1 LPTLCRLLAPVCAAL
16 GFVGV
21 APAAP
26 AEAALKAMWGPSEL
40 PDGSSAFP
48 TYKRLGV
55 RVLQHQLSW
64 REVATARPANPRNP
78 ADPAYKWPA
87 SLDAAVAE
95 ADHNG
100 IKTALMVKRTPDWA
114 NGNRGEQWV
123 PTRLRDYADFM
134 VAAARHYSTV
144 KHWMVWGEPTRGDS
158 FKPMPPNA
166 TRGPRVYAQ
175 LLDQAYAAL
184 KSVRRSNVVIG
195 GMTWTVGVVS
205 AAKFVRWMKLPNG
218 KAPRLDWFG
227 HNPFSVRF
235 PRLSKPTYADNVRDM
250 SDVDTLY
257 REVKRAYRGR
267 RAPRLWLSEFTVSAR
282 RNNRA
287 FAFHVSER
295 SQAKWITSAFKI
307 ACTHRYIAGLGWYTL
322 LDEADQKA
330 GLTSG
335 LLDSTGKPKPA
346 YNSYRKAC

>member
-1 LPTLCRLLAPVCAAL
+1 MSTVCRLLAPLCVAL
-16 GFVGV
+16 GLVAV
-21 APAAP
+21 APSAP
-26 AEAALKAMWGPSEL
+26 AEAALKSMWGPSVL

-64 REVATARPANPRNP
+64 RDVATARPANPRDP
-78 ADPAYKWPA
+78 ADPAYKWPS
-87 SLDAAVAE
+87 SLDAVVAE
-95 ADHNG
+95 ADRNG
-100 IKTALMVKRTPDWA
+100 IRTALMVKRTPDWA

-134 VAAARHYSTV
+134 VAAARHYRTV
-144 KHWMVWGEPTRGDS
+144 RYWMVWGEPTRGDS

-166 TRGPRVYAQ
+166 KRGPRLYAQ
-175 LLDQAYAAL
+175 MLDQAYGAL

-205 AAKFVRWMKLPNG
+205 PTKFVRWMKLPNG
-218 KAPRLDWFG
+218 KPPRLDWYG

-235 PRLSKPTYADNVRDM
+235 PRLSRPTYSPALRDF
-250 SDVDTLY
+250 SDIDTLY
-257 REVKRAYRGR
+257 REVRRAYRRR

-287 FAFHVSER
+287 FTFHVSER
-295 SQAKWITSAFKI
+295 GQARWLSAAYRI
-307 ACTHRYIAGLGWYTL
+307 ACTHRYVAGLGWYTL
-322 LDEADQKA
+322 LDEADPVA

-335 LLDSTGKPKPA
+335 LLDSSGRPKPA
-346 YNSYRKAC
+346 YEAYRKAC